1 MFYMP
6 QYHNLPDGR
15 QVFLR
20 FPDPERHAATLID
33 FLKTVCDETDFLS
46 QAPDGVTFTEEEEK
60 EFLKKIN
67 ADPKSLMI
75 LAEVNGE
82 LAGNCSLTIG
92 EKRRNAHRGTIGIAL
107 YKKFW
112 GLGLGTL
119 MLEALMGV
127 ANQKGLRFV
136 ELEVAEDNARAVKLY
151 EKLGFETVCRLP
163 AAAVLDDGTEQA
175 LLTMRKVL

>member
-6 QYHNLPDGR
+6 KYHDLPDGR

-20 FPDPERHAATLID
+20 FPDPEYHAAPLID
-33 FLKTVCDETDFLS
+33 FLKTVCGETDFLA
-46 QAPDGVTFTEEEEK
+46 QAADEVTFTEEAEK
-60 EFLKKIN
+60 EFLKKTN
-67 ADPKSLMI
+67 ADPNSLMI

-92 EKRRNAHRGTIGIAL
+92 EKRREAHRGTVGIAL
-107 YKKFW
+107 YEKYW

-119 MLEALMGV
+119 MMEALIGV
-127 ANQKGLRFV
+127 ANQKGLCFV
-136 ELEVAEDNARAVKLY
+136 ELEVVADNTRAVKLY

-163 AAAVLDDGTEQA
+163 DAIRWEDGSSHD
-175 LLTMRKVL
+175 LLTMRKTL